1 MTQSN
6 PTKVQINKYA
16 ENYVLDGDQSQA
28 WRVAFPES
36 KCKEAGVHQKASG
49 FHKVVKVLS
58 RIDELQKILKTQ
70 SQEEFTLSVSK
81 LKQMLAT
88 AIAKGLKDKV
98 DQQGNTIAVNI
109 SAAVSAIGEINK
121 MDGNH
126 AATKTDLLSSDG
138 SMTPKGFNDFYDEAE
153 PKPES

>member
-1 MTQSN
+1 MSQNN
-6 PTKVQINKYA
+6 PTKVQVNKYA
-16 ENYVLDGDQSQA
+16 ENYVLYGDQSRA

-36 KCKEAGVHQKASG
+36 KCKAETVHAKASA
-49 FHKVVKVLS
+49 FYKHDKVLV
-58 RIDELQKILKTQ
+58 RVAELQKTLKKQ

-88 AIAKGLKDKV
+88 AISKGLKDKV

-138 SMTPKGFNDFYDEAE
+138 SMTPKGFNDFYSQ
-153 PKPES
+153 PESES